1 MLNANKTTFTYGAHS
16 VTLETGEIARQAGGA
31 VIVNM
36 EETVVLATVV
46 AAKEARPGQDFF
58 RRRNGVVARAAQRHG
73 NGSGGYGDF
82 RRRIQTVLP
91 HDFFAL
97 RLGFQQGR
105 DVVLKGCGDA

>member
-36 EETVVLATVV
+36 DETVVLATVV

-58 RRRNGVVARAAQRHG
+58 PLTVDMSRSSTLRVVSRVVFSSAKAVRRKRKSSHHA
-73 NGSGGYGDF
+73 
-82 RRRIQTVLP
+82 
-91 HDFFAL
+91 
-97 RLGFQQGR
+97 
-105 DVVLKGCGDA
+105 